1 MAARLRRH
9 AKQPRARSGSSAD
22 STVWPYTDL
31 KMNSSEVTGPTDHAE
46 ASSSAGR
53 GTNTGAGAGA
63 GAACAATSGA
73 APGVVSSARRSGG
86 HRISRRLS
94 PRKPRPKVVAVV
106 EHQSH
111 ADVMYDNGSLS
122 RAARSKARVAAQEV
136 CCHCVCVC
144 VCVRVRALMMIMLM
158 ILSTGAVGGC

>member
-1 MAARLRRH
+1 MRRH
-9 AKQPRARSGSSAD
+9 AKRPRARSGSSAD